1 MVSADAWVL
10 FSQLIL
16 LLIIVFIAVVIL
28 IFLSLLVYWRTGRVF
43 VPRVLIFAM
52 GLVESP
58 LRMLM
63 RLFRIEDKKL
73 DYAIISIRNNLYR
86 PTFAKVP
93 YARRAIFI
101 PQCLRSPEC
110 PAKLSPE
117 GIQCVNCGRC
127 GLGELKKF
135 CNSLG
140 CMFFIT
146 ASSTFIQRMVLKY
159 KPEAILG
166 VGCSLELRE
175 GSDMIAKIGMPAQG
189 VLLKRSGCVNTR
201 VDLERLMHTIAL
213 SEVETGLT
221 DSIRS
226 AIADIKDNIANMW
239 KPDECPKET
248 ADVKT
253 DFTKRIKLVKQKR
266 SSNL

>member
-1 MVSADAWVL
+1 MASADAWVL
-10 FSQLIL
+10 FSQIIL
-16 LLIIVFIAVVIL
+16 LLIIAFAAIVI
-28 IFLSLLVYWRTGRVF
+28 ITFLSLLIYWKTGRVF
-43 VPRVLIFAM
+43 VPRILVFFM

-58 LRMLM
+58 LRMLI
-63 RLFRIEDKKL
+63 RLFKIDDKKL

-93 YARRAIFI
+93 YAKRAIFI

-117 GIQCVNCGRC
+117 GIQCINCGRC

-135 CNSLG
+135 CESLG
-140 CMFFIT
+140 CMFFI
-146 ASSTFIQRMVLKY
+146 APGGTFVKRMVIKY
-159 KPEAILG
+159 KPNAVLG
-166 VGCSLELRE
+166 VGCTMEVRA
-175 GSDMIAKIGMPAQG
+175 GTDMIARIGLPVQG
-189 VLLKRSGCVNTR
+189 VLLKRSGCFDTR

-221 DSIRS
+221 DSIRT

-239 KPDECPKET
+239 KPDECPKDNAGAPIEH
-248 ADVKT
+248 VKRAKT
-253 DFTKRIKLVKQKR
+253 GKSKKGKA
-266 SSNL
+266 

>member
-1 MVSADAWVL
+1 MASADAWVL

-16 LLIIVFIAVVIL
+16 LVIIAFAALVI
-28 IFLSLLVYWRTGRVF
+28 ITFLSLLVYWKTGRVF

-58 LRMLM
+58 LRMLI
-63 RLFRIEDKKL
+63 RLFKIDDKKL

-86 PTFAKVP
+86 PTYAKVP
-93 YARRAIFI
+93 YAKRAIFI

-117 GIQCVNCGRC
+117 GIQCINCGRC

-135 CNSLG
+135 CEGLG
-140 CMFFIT
+140 CKFFI
-146 ASSTFIQRMVLKY
+146 APGGTFIQRMMLKY
-159 KPEAILG
+159 KPEAVLG
-166 VGCSLELRE
+166 VGCSMELRE
-175 GSDMIAKIGMPAQG
+175 GSDMVVRIGLPAQG
-189 VLLKRSGCVNTR
+189 ILLKRSGCFDTR

-221 DSIRS
+221 DSIRT

-239 KPDECPKET
+239 KPDECPKG
-248 ADVKT
+248 AVDVKT
-253 DFTKRIKLVKQKR
+253 EFVKRVKLNKQKKR
-266 SSNL
+266 KA

>member
-1 MVSADAWVL
+1 MAYVDAWVL

-16 LLIIVFIAVVIL
+16 LLIVAFAAFVIL
-28 IFLSLLVYWRTGRVF
+28 TFLSLLIYWKTGRIL
-43 VPRVLIFAM
+43 VPRVLVFSM

-58 LRMLM
+58 LRMLT
-63 RLFRIEDKKL
+63 RLFRIDDKKI

-93 YARRAIFI
+93 YAGRAIFI

-117 GIQCVNCGRC
+117 GIQCINCGRC
-127 GLGELKKF
+127 GLGEVKKF
-135 CNSLG
+135 CESLG
-140 CMFFIT
+140 CMFFI
-146 ASSTFIQRMVLKY
+146 APGGSFVKRMVIKY
-159 KPEAILG
+159 KPDAVLG
-166 VGCSLELRE
+166 VGCSMELRE
-175 GSDMIAKIGMPAQG
+175 GTEMVARIGLPVQG

-221 DSIRS
+221 DSVRL
-226 AIADIKDNIANMW
+226 AIADIKDNITNMW
-239 KPDECPKET
+239 KPDECPNEAT
-248 ADVKT
+248 DVRADFARHKKT
-253 DFTKRIKLVKQKR
+253 GKRKKGKV
-266 SSNL
+266 

>member
-1 MVSADAWVL
+1 MASADTWVL
-10 FSQLIL
+10 FSQLVL
-16 LLIIVFIAVVIL
+16 LLIVAFVTIVVIT
-28 IFLSLLVYWRTGRVF
+28 FLSLLIYWKTNRVL
-43 VPRVLIFAM
+43 VPRILVFSM

-63 RLFRIEDKKL
+63 RLFRIDDKKL

-93 YARRAIFI
+93 YAKRAIFI

-117 GIQCVNCGRC
+117 GIQCINCGRC
-127 GLGELKKF
+127 GLGEIKKF
-135 CNSLG
+135 CESLG

-166 VGCSLELRE
+166 VGCSTELRE
-175 GSDMIAKIGMPAQG
+175 GSDMVARIGLPAQG
-189 VLLKRSGCVNTR
+189 ILLKRSGCVDTR
-201 VDLERLMHTIAL
+201 VDLEKLMNTIAL

-221 DSIRS
+221 DSIHS
-226 AIADIKDNIANMW
+226 AISDIKDNITNMW
-239 KPDECPKET
+239 KPDECPKEGV
-248 ADVKT
+248 DVKT
-253 DFTKRIKLVKQKR
+253 EFVKHVKIDKRKK
-266 SSNL
+266 SNA